1 MNGVGPPALGGA
13 DTDAACEQLYGALG
27 RRGVDVLYDDLDQR
41 PGAKFAT
48 ADLIGIPWQILVGP
62 KGLAE
67 NKIEIKNRADGSR
80 ELMTE
85 ADATKR
91 LAG

>member
-1 MNGVGPPALGGA
+1 M
-13 DTDAACEQLYGALG
+13 
-27 RRGVDVLYDDLDQR
+27 LYDDLDQR

-67 NKIEIKNRADGSR
+67 GKVELKKRADGSR
-80 ELMTE
+80 ELMSAAE
-85 ADATKR
+85 R
-91 LAG
+91 